1 MKFMKPFAYA
11 VMSITCMLLFTLSA
25 CGGSKT
31 VDPTPSKKDTT
42 TTAKTHTLKIVGYL
56 PMDSTST
63 NSTQLAQMRWKCL
76 THIILSSGRVSS
88 TGHLNTRRLD
98 KNIDNTISV
107 AHSNNVK
114 VLMQLYSLSL
124 KGLYFTEVLDDAA
137 KRAILVQDI
146 VSFCKT
152 KGLDGVDINYEE
164 RKEWGT
170 TEAENLYNLAKEIRV
185 AAPSGFLITAA
196 VTEYDPYVSEFFD
209 VLDFASLMSYDH
221 NVWSTANSQ
230 HASYSSFQSNFDD
243 LMKKFP
249 NINRKK
255 LLGGVPFYGYTW
267 DTTSYPAAVN
277 NTPYGVAYA
286 SILTHYGAEYANA
299 DEVIGK
305 TSGTK
310 TLYNGRLTIAKKCA
324 YVNTNGYGGIMIWQ
338 LSQDAGS
345 DSYSL
350 LKVIDKN
357 LN

>member
-1 MKFMKPFAYA
+1 MKPFACA
-11 VMSITCMLLFTLSA
+11 VMSITCMLLFSLSA
-25 CGGSKT
+25 CGGGGSKT
-31 VDPTPSKKDTT
+31 VDPTPSKPDTT

-63 NSTQLAQMRWKCL
+63 NNTQLSQMRWKCL

-88 TGHLNTRRLD
+88 TGHLNTKRLD
-98 KNIDNTISV
+98 RNIDKTISA

-124 KGLYFTEVLDDAA
+124 KGLYFTEVLDDAG
-137 KRAILVQDI
+137 KRAVLVQDI
-146 VSFCKT
+146 VSFCKA

-164 RKEWGT
+164 RSGWGT
-170 TEAENLYNLAKEIRV
+170 TEAENLYNLAKEIRA

-196 VTEYDPYVSEFFD
+196 VTEYDPYVSGFFD

-230 HASYSSFQSNFDD
+230 HASYSSFQSNFETI
-243 LMKKFP
+243 MKKFP
-249 NINRKK
+249 NIDKKK

-267 DTTSYPAAVN
+267 DTASFPSAVN
-277 NTPYGVAYA
+277 NIPYGISFA
-286 SILTHYGAEYANA
+286 SILAHYGIEYADA
-299 DEVIGK
+299 DEVAGK
-305 TSGTK
+305 ASGTK

-324 YVNTNGYGGIMIWQ
+324 YINANGYGGIMIWQ
-338 LSQDAGS
+338 LLQDAGS
-345 DSYSL
+345 DNNSL
-350 LKVIDKN
+350 LKIIDKN